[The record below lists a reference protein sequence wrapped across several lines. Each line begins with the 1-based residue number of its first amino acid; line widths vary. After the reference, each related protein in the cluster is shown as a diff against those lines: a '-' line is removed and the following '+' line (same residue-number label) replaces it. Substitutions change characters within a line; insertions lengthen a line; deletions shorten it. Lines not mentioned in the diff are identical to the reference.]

1 MQVIFFSPDNGWEI
15 YTWSIFI
22 FVSLLSPYLETHAAF
37 LASNVA
43 VAMRY
48 GQALAIEYL
57 KIQFMNA
64 TYQHYDT

>member
-1 MQVIFFSPDNGWEI
+1 MRNLHVEYFHLCF
-15 YTWSIFI
+15 
-22 FVSLLSPYLETHAAF
+22 SPYLGTHAAF
-37 LASNVA
+37 LASNGA

>member
-1 MQVIFFSPDNGWEI
+1 MRNLHVEYFHLCFSPCLG
-15 YTWSIFI
+15 
-22 FVSLLSPYLETHAAF
+22 THAAF

-57 KIQFMNA
+57 KIQFVNA